1 MCLVLLV
8 ILTVIVALCDNFYS
22 DLSEVIEILSG
33 FLAGADLIV
42 IIVLIFIVASGSTI
56 DERLAMYTEENANI
70 EASIDEVVTQY
81 MEYESNTFKELKTDS
96 PITLVSLYPELKSD
110 ELIKTQIET
119 YQSNNDTIRSLKE
132 EKINLRVAKWWLYFG
147 K

>member
-8 ILTVIVALCDNFYS
+8 ILIVIIAIFDNSYSDWSEVIEVVSALLAGVDLLFIIGLTVIVA
-22 DLSEVIEILSG
+22 SG
-33 FLAGADLIV
+33 F
-42 IIVLIFIVASGSTI
+42 TI
-56 DERLAMYTEENANI
+56 DERIAMYTEENTNI